1 MAVDGVDL
9 SVGEGEVFGVLG
21 RSGAGKSTLL
31 RCVNMLERPDAG
43 AVTVGG
49 LELTRLGRRELRVAR
64 QGIGMIHQHF
74 ALLSSRTVA
83 GNVAFALEVTGAPRA
98 GRKARVAE
106 LLELVGLADRA
117 DAYPA
122 QLSGG
127 QKQRV
132 GIARALAAR
141 PKVLLSDEATSAL
154 DPETTESILRLLLD
168 LNRRLGLTILLITHE
183 MNVVKRI
190 CTSAAIMRDGRFV
203 ESGRITELLRRP
215 GSELARDLFPL
226 DTAAPLDAAGVPLE
240 AAMQG
245 GARVEAGAPAVAG
258 AEAGAGLQAGAGAG
272 AGLQAGA
279 EAGVGV
285 QAGAEAG
292 VGVQAGAEA
301 GAGVLTSVGAPTSLD
316 TAGARLPGGGE
327 ATTIVDITVSGPEA
341 DEPIIADLARRFA
354 VDVRILGGSVETLAA
369 TRAGRWR
376 IALPGTPE
384 ANREAVEYLRERGVT
399 S

>member
-1 MAVDGVDL
+1 MPTETVGIATLVTTADQGVYVIEISGLRKTYRSRKGSVTAVDGVDL
-9 SVGEGEVFGVLG
+9 RVGEGEVFGVLG
-21 RSGAGKSTLL
+21 QSGAGKSTLL

-43 AVTVGG
+43 TVRVGG
-49 LELTRLGRRELRVAR
+49 LELTTLRRKQLRIAR
-64 QGIGMIHQHF
+64 HGIGMIHQHF

-98 GRKARVAE
+98 ERKARVAE
-106 LLELVGLADRA
+106 LLELVGLSGRA

-168 LNRRLGLTILLITHE
+168 LNRRLGLTVLLITHE
-183 MNVVKRI
+183 MGVVKRI
-190 CTSAAIMRDGRFV
+190 CTSAAVMRDGRFV
-203 ESGRITELLRRP
+203 ESGAITDLLRTP

-226 DTAAPLDAAGVPLE
+226 GGPVELD
-240 AAMQG
+240 
-245 GARVEAGAPAVAG
+245 GATV
-258 AEAGAGLQAGAGAG
+258 
-272 AGLQAGA
+272 
-279 EAGVGV
+279 
-285 QAGAEAG
+285 
-292 VGVQAGAEA
+292 
-301 GAGVLTSVGAPTSLD
+301 
-316 TAGARLPGGGE
+316 
-327 ATTIVDITVSGPEA
+327 VDLTVSGPAAE
-341 DEPIIADLARRFA
+341 EPIIAELARRFA
-354 VDVRILGGSVETLAA
+354 ADVRILGGSVETLAA

-376 IALPGTPE
+376 IALPGAPE
-384 ANREAVEYLRERGVT
+384 DNRAALEFLRGRGVV